1 MLINIAMFYKISNIA
16 NRESIE
22 KKFHVN
28 FEFPNL
34 YKPQGVI
41 DGLMESTISVITI
54 SDPHKAVYAIW
65 GLLPE
70 NFEDNWSVFQ
80 DVVNTLNVK
89 FETLQND
96 NGLYMDILE
105 KRRCIIL
112 STGFFTTW
120 LTNGTVERCHV
131 HLPDF
136 EPFAIAGVFNEL
148 NDGFITCSLVV
159 TQINESFKDVPNISN
174 LKPLVLN
181 DHELKQWFDTST
193 SLAQLKQLCVEH
205 RSMKFY
211 YEPYESGHFIIKT

>member
-1 MLINIAMFYKISNIA
+1 MFYKISNIA
-16 NRESIE
+16 NRNSIE
-22 KKFHVN
+22 EKFHVR

-41 DGLMESTISVITI
+41 DGLKESTISVVTI
-54 SDPHKAVYAIW
+54 SDPDKATYAIW

-89 FETLQND
+89 LETLENSSGIYSNLLQN
-96 NGLYMDILE
+96 
-105 KRRCIIL
+105 RRCVIIA
-112 STGFFTTW
+112 TGFFTTW

-131 HLPDF
+131 HLPDY

-148 NDGFITCSLVV
+148 SDGFITCSLVV
-159 TQINESFKDVPNISN
+159 TEISESFKDIPNISN

-181 DHELKQWFDTST
+181 DSELKQWFDTST
-193 SLAQLKQLCVEH
+193 TLDQIKKLCDDHNSLH
-205 RSMKFY
+205 FD
-211 YEPYESGHFIIKT
+211 YEVYESKNFILKS